1 MIELNKIYNEDCI
14 QGLSKLPDSFCD
26 LIIADPPYVIS
37 KESNFHTM
45 PDRKNQ
51 RTSTNFGEW
60 DKEFNNN
67 EWIELAYQN

>member
-45 PDRKNQ
+45 PDRKIKGLVQILENGIK
-51 RTSTNFGEW
+51 NLIIMNG
-60 DKEFNNN
+60 
-67 EWIELAYQN
+67 